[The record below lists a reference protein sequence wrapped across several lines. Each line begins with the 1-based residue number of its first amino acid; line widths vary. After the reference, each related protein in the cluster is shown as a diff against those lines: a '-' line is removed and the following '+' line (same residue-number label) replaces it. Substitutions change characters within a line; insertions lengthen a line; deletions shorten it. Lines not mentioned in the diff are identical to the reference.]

1 MDADELAKKETAE
14 NQRAE
19 IIKLLNK
26 LIKTNEG
33 INETMTDMINLFKRY
48 EIEEVMYNENLRDG

>member
-1 MDADELAKKETAE
+1 MDVDELEKKETAE
-14 NQRAE
+14 SQRAE
-19 IIKLLNK
+19 IIKLLIK

-33 INETMTDMINLFKRY
+33 INETMTDMVNLFKRY

>member
-14 NQRAE
+14 SQRAE

-33 INETMTDMINLFKRY
+33 INETMIDMVNLFKRY